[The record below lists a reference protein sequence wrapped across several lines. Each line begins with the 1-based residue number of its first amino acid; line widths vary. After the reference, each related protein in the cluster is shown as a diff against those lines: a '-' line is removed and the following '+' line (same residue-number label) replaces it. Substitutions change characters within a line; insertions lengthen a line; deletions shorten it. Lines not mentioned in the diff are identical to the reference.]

1 MLIKKLL
8 GTPVVTKAR
17 TGFLIALVTS
27 LTIAGELALTS
38 NDFLSR
44 NDTLV
49 CVGVGLLG
57 FLGWLTGR
65 VREARRTESI
75 SVHDAPAGEAVAEH
89 PLASFWS
96 LKYWGIILV
105 LLAGILSCL
114 AVWHHHKPA
123 LLARARPL
131 PVTTI
136 TQTNVV
142 IHVVTITNVAPRLVF
157 PSLKLQGVVV
167 NGVKSSAVIN
177 GRVLCLG
184 EAISNAVLVAVDSD
198 HALMAMEG
206 QTNVLALR
214 K

>member
-17 TGFLIALVTS
+17 TGFLIAFVTS

-65 VREARRTESI
+65 VREPTRTESI
-75 SVHDAPAGEAVAEH
+75 SVQDAPAGEAVAEH
-89 PLASFWS
+89 PLAFFGS
-96 LKYWGIILV
+96 LQYWGIILV

-114 AVWHHHKPA
+114 AAWHHHKPA

-136 TQTNVV
+136 TQTDVV

-157 PSLKLQGVVV
+157 PSLKLRGVVV

-198 HALMAMEG
+198 HTLIAMEG

>member
-17 TGFLIALVTS
+17 TGFLIAFVTS

-65 VREARRTESI
+65 VREPRRTESI

-89 PLASFWS
+89 PLAFFGS
-96 LKYWGIILV
+96 LQYWGIILV
-105 LLAGILSCL
+105 LLAGILFCL
-114 AVWHHHKPA
+114 AAWHHHKPA
-123 LLARARPL
+123 LLARARTL
-131 PVTTI
+131 SVTTI

-142 IHVVTITNVAPRLVF
+142 IHVVTITNVARRLVF
-157 PSLKLQGVVV
+157 PSLKLRGVVV

-198 HALMAMEG
+198 HTLIAMEG